1 MSATR
6 DALWLAFTLIVAIA
20 LSGAWLALRPQD
32 VAESRR
38 RMTEEHPD
46 LDRVRAMP
54 NFAAY
59 RAQREDPERIARS
72 GKRRFM
78 LFTVAAIALLTYILV
93 SKGA

>member
-1 MSATR
+1 MNATR
-6 DALWLAFTLIVAIA
+6 DAMWFVFTTLVLVA
-20 LSGAWLALRPQD
+20 LSGAWLALRPED

-38 RMTEEHPD
+38 RMTDDHPD

-72 GKRRFM
+72 GKRRF
-78 LFTVAAIALLTYILV
+78 LIFTAAAIALLTYILF
-93 SKGA
+93 KGA